1 MFLSMPEQLV
11 SGARIRGARKSKMND
26 DDRRKKIESLKL
38 NLSLG
43 ERIMQEEEDVF
54 NGVQAPI
61 ITKKSFKGTHCT
73 RKSFKQTFKS
83 SKKVDGESEAFDS
96 ATKKSRDFAE
106 CILPAPSIVFS
117 TEFAFNCTDPAFDFS
132 DACTPVEDLPSP

>member
-61 ITKKSFKGTHCT
+61 ITKKSHKHTC
-73 RKSFKQTFKS
+73 
-83 SKKVDGESEAFDS
+83 
-96 ATKKSRDFAE
+96 TKKSFDFGE
-106 CILPAPSIVFS
+106 RIFIEDHDDQFPHHTHKSSDHHHCRLPSPAIAFS
-117 TEFAFNCTDPAFDFS
+117 SEFNVNCTDPALVFS
-132 DACTPVEDLPSP
+132 DACQENEDGNPPP